1 MKLQLNQTRS
11 DRDTGSDRDSRS
23 DNSSDSSSDDSS
35 SDDSS
40 DGDDGEKLMK
50 PVYVKK
56 SQRQSRITKP
66 SPVVKFD
73 GGKVAN
79 TIEEDEVIED
89 DIDDVDPELEYN
101 QWKQRELFRYNRD
114 LLMMKE
120 NDRKNNNKNN
130 NKNKNNNDNDNN
142 DNINDNNNN
151 NDNIN
156 DNNNNINNNNNDQVV
171 MVSKSVFFND
181 TFDHLKRDFSTIE
194 SQDHSRPLKRSQKK

>member
-1 MKLQLNQTRS
+1 MKSQLNQTRS

-120 NDRKNNNKNN
+120 NDNRKNNNKNN

-142 DNINDNNNN
+142 DNNN

-156 DNNNNINNNNNDQVV
+156 NNNNNDQVV
-171 MVSKSVFFND
+171 MVSKSIFFND